1 MRKLHEAKLAGEF
14 LPETMRTEEVLW
26 SIMPILHG
34 EGPEV
39 QGAVLVELLAMY
51 LAGHIGPDAT
61 EMREWQIKTMLKS
74 VRELVPLFE
83 ARIIEQMRVGGN
95 A

>member
-1 MRKLHEAKLAGEF
+1 MREF
-14 LPETMRTEEVLW
+14 DTIRSEEVLRR
-26 SIMPILHG
+26 IMPILHD

-51 LAGHIGPDAT
+51 LAGHIGPGAR

-83 ARIIEQMRVGGN
+83 AKIIEQMRVGGN